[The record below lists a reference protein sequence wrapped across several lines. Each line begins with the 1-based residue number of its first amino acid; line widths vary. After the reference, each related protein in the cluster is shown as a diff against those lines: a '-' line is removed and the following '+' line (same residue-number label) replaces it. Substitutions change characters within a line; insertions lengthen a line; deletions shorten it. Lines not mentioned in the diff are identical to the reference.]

1 MSKSFKL
8 TTVMTTKMES
18 NQVASIVEL
27 MQREIKPALGCTEPT
42 AVALACGKARE
53 TLNAIPTKAT
63 IFVSGNIY
71 KNALGVGIPGTGLIG
86 LPIAAALGL
95 TGGESSD
102 CLEILKDISAEHM
115 QLAQKLVNNKVITI
129 QVKENVHKLYVE
141 VNIEHGKD
149 SVMVKISH
157 KHNHFAFIKRNSEIL
172 VDDFLIDEDND
183 SNTSQSYHLSIDTIL
198 SFIESVDPKNLEFFN
213 QAIEM
218 NLAIAN
224 EGLEKNYGLRVGKNI
239 QDSNKGIASN
249 TVQSMRDYA
258 LMLTTAASDARMGGS
273 ILPVMSNTGSG
284 NQGLTASLPIIA
296 YGEKLKSSK
305 SDLLKALALG
315 HLLPIHM
322 KKQLG
327 PLSAL
332 CGVLL
337 AATGAACGMVLLQ
350 GGDNLAIKRAIKHM
364 AANITG
370 MLCDGAKPGCSLKV
384 HSGITAAIQASELAL
399 NTDIEA
405 LPDGIIDSDVEKT
418 ILNIALIG
426 SNGLSATDKMIIDMM
441 QNK

>member
-1 MSKSFKL
+1 
-8 TTVMTTKMES
+8 MTTKMKS
-18 NQVASIVEL
+18 KQIVSILDL
-27 MQREIKPALGCTEPT
+27 MHREIKPALGCTEPT

-63 IFVSGNIY
+63 IYVSGNIY

-95 TGGESSD
+95 TGGNSSD
-102 CLEILKDISAEHM
+102 CLEILKDITDEHM
-115 QLAQKLVNNKVITI
+115 QLAQNLIDNKVITI
-129 QVKENVHKLYVE
+129 LVKGNVHKLYVE
-141 VNIEHGKD
+141 VDIEHGKD
-149 SVMVKISH
+149 SVVVKISH
-157 KHNHFAFIKRNSEIL
+157 KHNHFAFIKRNNEIL
-172 VDDFLIDEDND
+172 LDDFPND
-183 SNTSQSYHLSIDTIL
+183 KDKDQNATQSPDLSVDTIL
-198 SFIESVDPKNLEFFN
+198 NFIESVDPKNLEFFN

-239 QDSNKGIASN
+239 QDSNKDIASN
-249 TVQSMRDYA
+249 SAQSMRDYV

-273 ILPVMSNTGSG
+273 VLPVMSNTGSG

-296 YGEKLKSSK
+296 YGEKLESSK
-305 SDLLKALALG
+305 SELFKALALG
-315 HLLPIHM
+315 HLLPMHM

-350 GGDNLAIKRAIKHM
+350 GGDNLAIKRAIQHM

-399 NTDIEA
+399 NTEIEA
-405 LPDGIIDSDVEKT
+405 LPDGIVDIDVEKT